1 MRWSF
6 TLALFAFSAISSVRA
21 LPLPE
26 EFSELVVRN
35 NKELKESSKEYRNNA
50 RKATTRFDIVDGK
63 MVQVHHLAPHTPQ
76 KGQDPGTIF
85 IHLLFWSIG

>member
-6 TLALFAFSAISSVRA
+6 TLALFAFFAISSVRA

-35 NKELKESSKEYRNNA
+35 NKELKESSKECRNNA
-50 RKATTRFDIVDGK
+50 RKPTTRFDIIDGK
-63 MVQVHHLAPHTPQ
+63 MVQVHHQVPHTPQ
-76 KGQDPGTIF
+76 KGQDAGTIF